1 MPRPS
6 ALLRLI
12 DFAVPCLLVLGG
24 VQPLLGAAEGN
35 VGSSWAFGLT
45 APAVVAAALVFIASR
60 LFDRGDA
67 VQPPWY
73 SAWALMPGA
82 FLLAGAAA
90 MCIIGALI
98 EFAAV
103 MPALW
108 ILLLAG
114 GAAWVA
120 GIAVVRRAS
129 R

>member
-12 DFAVPCLLVLGG
+12 DFAVPCLLALGG

-35 VGSSWAFGLT
+35 VGSSWAFGLA
-45 APAVVAAALVFIASR
+45 APAVISASLVFIAGR

-90 MCIIGALI
+90 MCIIGALV
-98 EFAAV
+98 EFSAV
-103 MPALW
+103 LPALW
-108 ILLLAG
+108 ILLATG
-114 GAAWVA
+114 VVAWVA
-120 GIAVVRRAS
+120 GMLVVRRAS

>member
-1 MPRPS
+1 LPRPS

-24 VQPLLGAAEGN
+24 
-35 VGSSWAFGLT
+35 
-45 APAVVAAALVFIASR
+45 
-60 LFDRGDA
+60 

-90 MCIIGALI
+90 MCIIGALV
-98 EFAAV
+98 EFSAV

-114 GAAWVA
+114 MVAWIA
-120 GIAVVRRAS
+120 GLLVVRKAS

>member
-1 MPRPS
+1 VPRPS

-12 DFAVPCLLVLGG
+12 DFAVPCLLALGG
-24 VQPLLGAAEGN
+24 VQPLLGAAQGN
-35 VGSSWAFGLT
+35 VGSAWAFGLT
-45 APAVVAAALVFIASR
+45 APAVTSAALVFITGR
-60 LFDRGDA
+60 LIDRGDA

-90 MCIIGALI
+90 MCIIGALV
-98 EFAAV
+98 EFSAV

-114 GAAWVA
+114 MVAWIA
-120 GIAVVRRAS
+120 GLLVVRRAS

>member
-12 DFAVPCLLVLGG
+12 DFAVPCLLALGG

-35 VGSSWAFGLT
+35 VGSAWAFGLA
-45 APAVVAAALVFIASR
+45 APAVTAAALVFIVGR
-60 LFDRGDA
+60 FFDRGDA

-90 MCIIGALI
+90 MCIIGALVQ
-98 EFAAV
+98 FSAV

-108 ILLLAG
+108 ILLTG
-114 GAAWVA
+114 GVVSWVA
-120 GIAVVRRAS
+120 GMLVVRRAL